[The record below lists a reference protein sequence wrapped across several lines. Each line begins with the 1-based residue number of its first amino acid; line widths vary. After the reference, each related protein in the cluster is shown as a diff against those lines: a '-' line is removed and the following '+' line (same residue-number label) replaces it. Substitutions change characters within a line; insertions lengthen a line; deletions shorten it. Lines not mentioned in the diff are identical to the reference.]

1 MRTVYPGLFYRDQQE
16 AKQEASDIS
25 RMTHWD
31 GESDDA
37 CQLYTQIV
45 HGFIQAEY
53 TAAEE
58 IDGETRDG
66 MKNIILRTT
75 LKGTPYDIG
84 VLQGKQGSLNPTGYV
99 VDSMKCAVSH
109 FWHTESFE
117 EAVVDAANLGGDAD
131 TIAAI
136 TGGLA
141 GAFHGFSAIPKRW
154 TDALAP
160 DVRARLDALADAAF
174 ANRTAE

>member
-1 MRTVYPGLFYRDQQE
+1 
-16 AKQEASDIS
+16 
-25 RMTHWD
+25 MTHM
-31 GESDDA
+31 DDTASKA
-37 CQLYTQIV
+37 CELYTQII
-45 HGFIQAEY
+45 HGFIQTEL

-58 IDGETRDG
+58 IDKETRDG
-66 MKNIILRTT
+66 MKNIILRST
-75 LKGTPYDIG
+75 LKGTQYDIG
-84 VLQGKQGSLNPTGYV
+84 ELQGKQGDLNPTGYV

-117 EAVVDAANLGGDAD
+117 DAVADAANFGGDAD

-141 GAFHGFSAIPKRW
+141 GAFYGFSTIPKRW

-160 DVRARLDALADAAF
+160 EVRARLDALADAAF
-174 ANRTAE
+174 KNRTAE